1 MHYSKVDNAVKLS
14 DILSTY
20 YFPFLFNVALF
31 FGELRYVPHK
41 NLILSEIIF
50 SDFVLKNNIFFRI
63 SNKLKQ
69 KEVKYSKN
77 MNKLVD
83 TLENISKDQL
93 IESLKNEEKKKV
105 KEADKR
111 TVLLEKSPGDE
122 YIDSLLYS
130 FVTLD
135 GTVYHELDSAIC
147 IDKYSHN
154 VLVLEF
160 DNEHKVLIHKNADHI
175 QFYLFENSGCFLSH
189 IYISASAG
197 KLANFFKTKNAQK
210 GIGKKF
216 FNWVIDF
223 VRGNICD
230 CFETHS
236 CAKLFHLAFITL
248 CTNKFLNKTALEIY
262 RDFKITK
269 EEDYDNGEIE
279 LTLQLKG

>member
-1 MHYSKVDNAVKLS
+1 MHSSKVDNAVKLS

-69 KEVKYSKN
+69 KEEEYDLKYSKN

-130 FVTLD
+130 FVALD
-135 GTVYHELDSAIC
+135 GGQYTM
-147 IDKYSHN
+147 N
-154 VLVLEF
+154 
-160 DNEHKVLIHKNADHI
+160 
-175 QFYLFENSGCFLSH
+175 
-189 IYISASAG
+189 
-197 KLANFFKTKNAQK
+197 
-210 GIGKKF
+210 
-216 FNWVIDF
+216 
-223 VRGNICD
+223 
-230 CFETHS
+230 
-236 CAKLFHLAFITL
+236 
-248 CTNKFLNKTALEIY
+248 
-262 RDFKITK
+262 
-269 EEDYDNGEIE
+269 
-279 LTLQLKG
+279 